1 MIEAGVHIAGETR
14 RGAGGVV
21 ELAEPA
27 TEAPLAAV
35 ALAGEA
41 DVDAAVDAA
50 RAALGGDWS
59 RAPATE
65 RARLLHALADGIRAG
80 RKDLAAVE
88 ARNVGKA
95 ISSVNAELAAAMETF
110 RFYASVAA
118 APSGRTGTLGG
129 SLTHYSLK
137 QPVGVC
143 AQIVPWNYPLMMAAW
158 KLAPA
163 LAAGC
168 AVVLKPDPRT
178 PLSALWLAELAAEV
192 GFPAGVLNVLPA
204 DGPTVGSHLVRHP
217 GVDKVAFT
225 GSTATGGEIMRLASD
240 PIKRVTL
247 ELGGKSPSI
256 VFADANLDEAVP
268 ASVWSIYY
276 SAGQSCE
283 ARSRLLV
290 EASVYDEVVARF
302 TETAGR
308 LRVGDPLDAET
319 HMGSLID
326 TAHRDRVHGYVE
338 RAGGDGAEVVLG
350 GAVPDGPGA
359 FYPPTVVANV
369 AAGAEAA
376 QEEIFGP
383 VVTVTRFE
391 DEREA
396 VAIANGVRY
405 GLMAT
410 VWTGDPNRAQ
420 RLARRIDAGT
430 VGLNMPYTAFP
441 GVAFGGFKQSGF
453 GRELSAGAI
462 EDYLEEKSVIVAAGS
477 RPSNPFGL

>member
-1 MIEAGVHIAGETR
+1 MIEAGVHIGGETR
-14 RGAGGVV
+14 RGAGGVL